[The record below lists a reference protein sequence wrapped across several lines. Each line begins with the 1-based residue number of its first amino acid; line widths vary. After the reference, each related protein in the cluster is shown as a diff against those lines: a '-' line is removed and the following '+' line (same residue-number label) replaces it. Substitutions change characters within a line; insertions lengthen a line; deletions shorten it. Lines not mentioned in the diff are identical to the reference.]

1 VPAKVPRST
10 SSIGA
15 SVLDG
20 WTPNKLDKEK
30 NKGKLKW
37 AGENS
42 GVLTRPTWF
51 ESLSY
56 DKPVLQDPSRLNE
69 R

>member
-1 VPAKVPRST
+1 
-10 SSIGA
+10 
-15 SVLDG
+15 
-20 WTPNKLDKEK
+20 LDKEK

-56 DKPVLQDPSRLNE
+56 DKPVLQDPNRLNE